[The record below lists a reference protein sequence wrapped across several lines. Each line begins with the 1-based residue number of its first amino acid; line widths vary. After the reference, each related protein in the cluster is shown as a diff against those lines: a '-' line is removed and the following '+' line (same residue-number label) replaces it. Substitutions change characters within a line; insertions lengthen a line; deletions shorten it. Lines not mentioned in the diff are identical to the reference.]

1 MRPYHWLTVASVIA
15 AALAVAPQ
23 AADAARVGTTAA
35 VNPEATG
42 TPPGGATRTLFIG
55 QDIVFE
61 EKIVTAGAG
70 QTQILFLDQSALT
83 VGPNSEV
90 VIDRFV
96 YDPDRSTG
104 EMVVSVTK
112 GLFRFVGGKISSTSG
127 ATIRT
132 PTATLGIRG
141 SVVLGASDP
150 LDIVFVA
157 GSTLNVSNASGNL
170 NMDSRS
176 IGRRVVT
183 NGGAPQDGGSASAAT
198 LRSYLAA
205 LNTPGSGSA
214 PEQPTDVGARAG
226 LGNRLPG
233 GSILHFAAANYATG
247 GSTSNLQPGTAGGAS
262 QIRDVVETGANTQVR
277 DAVTGGGSHSP
288 GGGLGGI
295 FGGLPSAPG
304 GSPGTRTTDTIE
316 GYGTSLRF
324 TYDGTGD
331 PIALLSNST
340 DLEGVIVAAGS
351 PTPTLTIERSVEGDH
366 IDADLRLDR
375 LYEFGKG
382 RSVNSLFFDDDTFA
396 AIISPNGP
404 GGTPGGPV
412 TVMVTHDLLQ
422 APQGVDETK
431 LCSCSFLTWG
441 YWAADVPGASSSET
455 PGQRDLVAL
464 GTWVAG
470 KLPTAADIPTTG
482 TASYAGHAVGS
493 VVDNGQFR
501 MATGSMTANFDFGTR
516 SGSMHINDFDN
527 RDYTGSASAVT
538 NRMSI
543 NVISS
548 DGNVSGNVVG
558 SFARNGSDPVGGVI
572 GDLILS
578 GTNGS
583 GGSYVG
589 VGTIA
594 GQKATGQ
601 N

>member
-1 MRPYHWLTVASVIA
+1 MRPYHRLSVASAIA
-15 AALAVAPQ
+15 AALAMAPH

-35 VNPEATG
+35 VNPDATG

-55 QDIVFE
+55 NDIVFE
-61 EKIVTAGAG
+61 ERIVTAGAG

-157 GSTLNVSNASGNL
+157 GNTLNVSNASGDL

-176 IGRRVVT
+176 VGRRVVT
-183 NGGAPQDGGSASAAT
+183 NGGAPQDGGRASAET
-198 LRSYLAA
+198 LRNYLAA
-205 LNTPGSGSA
+205 LNTSGTGSA
-214 PEQPTDVGARAG
+214 PEQPTDVGARAR

-233 GSILHFAAANYATG
+233 DSILHYSAGNFAAG
-247 GSTSNLQPGTAGGAS
+247 GSTANLQPGTAGGGS
-262 QIRDVVETGANTQVR
+262 EIRSVVETGANGQVR
-277 DAVTGGGSHSP
+277 DAIIEGGSQSP
-288 GGGLGGI
+288 GGGLGI
-295 FGGLPSAPG
+295 FGGLPPAPG
-304 GSPGTRTTDTIE
+304 GSPGARTTDTIE
-316 GYGTSLRF
+316 GYGTNLRF
-324 TYDGTGD
+324 SYDGTGD
-331 PIALLSNST
+331 PIAFLANAT
-340 DLEGVIVAAGS
+340 DLEGTIVAAGS
-351 PTPTLTIERSVEGDH
+351 PTPTLTIERSVEGNH

-375 LYEFGKG
+375 LYEFGQG
-382 RSVNSLFFDDDTFA
+382 RTVNSLFFDDDTFA
-396 AIISPNGP
+396 AIISPEGP
-404 GGTPGGPV
+404 GGTPGGPR
-412 TVMVTHDLLQ
+412 TIMVTHDLLQ
-422 APQGVDETK
+422 APQGIDESR

-441 YWAADVPGASSSET
+441 YWAADVPGTLSSDT

-482 TASYAGHAVGS
+482 SASYAGHAVGS

-527 RDYTGSASAVT
+527 RDYSGSASAVT

-543 NVISS
+543 NMTSS
-548 DGNVSGNVVG
+548 DGNVTGNVVG

-583 GGSYVG
+583 GGSYTG

-594 GQKATGQ
+594 GQKAV
-601 N
+601 NEN